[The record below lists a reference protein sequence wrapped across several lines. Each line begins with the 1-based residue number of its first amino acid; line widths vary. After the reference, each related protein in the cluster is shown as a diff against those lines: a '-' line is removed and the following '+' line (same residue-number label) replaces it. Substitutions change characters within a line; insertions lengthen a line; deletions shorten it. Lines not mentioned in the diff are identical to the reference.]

1 MGGDKARLPWP
12 SAQATE
18 ASWRTAPAES
28 VTLLERAASSLGEF
42 CFQVEVAAGSQVHEA
57 WPSFPDAM
65 PAVPVEGDGSIGAG
79 PLAGLVAALER
90 TRQLRH
96 SGTAVLAC
104 DMPLVEP
111 EDFTPLL
118 ESLRAGADVA
128 MWTVQGSGSDEGKE
142 PVDQPLVAVYGPRV
156 LPAARAAFDGGARRL
171 VAIGEFPAADGRHLR
186 VDRLLATE
194 NSFRRLV
201 NVNTP
206 SDYHGAVA
214 AYLNREPRD
223 RGGAR

>member
-1 MGGDKARLPWP
+1 MGGDKALLRWP
-12 SAQATE
+12 SPQATE
-18 ASWRTAPAES
+18 ANWNTAAEDS
-28 VTLLERAASSLGEF
+28 VSLLERAASLLGEF
-42 CFQVEVAAGSQVHEA
+42 CSRVEVATGSQDHGP
-57 WPSFPDAM
+57 WPSFPDAV
-65 PAVPVEGDGSIGAG
+65 PASPVEGDGSIGAG
-79 PLAGLVAALER
+79 PLAGLVASLER
-90 TRQLRH
+90 TRQISL
-96 SGTAVLAC
+96 SGTVVLAC

-111 EDFTPLL
+111 RDFEPLL
-118 ESLRAGADVA
+118 ERLRAGADVA
-128 MWTVQGSGSDEGKE
+128 MWTVQEPGRE

-156 LPAARAAFDGGARRL
+156 LASARAAFDDGARRL